1 MTKCWKNKGTGRS
14 KYEQKRGLP
23 PFGDRPR
30 HREKG
35 RSVGLV
41 RGEVGRLEEERAE
54 DGQSPRLQPRD
65 LADAGDGVDET
76 TVPEGHDGPGEEE
89 GEEDEEA
96 DATGEE
102 ANDCGQDETDFHVV
116 YDVLIV
122 EVVDLVVVIRFD

>member
-54 DGQSPRLQPRD
+54 DGDAPRLPPRD
-65 LADAGDGVDET
+65 LVNTIDSVDET
-76 TVPEGHDGPGEEE
+76 AVPEHPNGPGEEE
-89 GEEDEEA
+89 GEEKDEGNEA
-96 DATGEE
+96 H
-102 ANDCGQDETDFHVV
+102 DCGQDETDFHVV